1 MKSILKTLAIVLTLS
16 FTAVSCSSD
25 NDEDNSAP
33 VSRDVKYEVSGNYTG
48 NLDVTYT
55 EAGGGA
61 LNEDIT
67 SLPWT
72 KEFTAAANTQGV
84 TLSIGGH
91 GGVKDQTVTI
101 KIFVGGKEVR
111 NLPATANADGIIVAV
126 PQPYVFGM

>member
-1 MKSILKTLAIVLTLS
+1 MKSILKTLAIVLTLA

-33 VSRDVKYEVSGNYTG
+33 ASREVKYEVTGNYTG
-48 NLDVTYT
+48 NLAVTYT

-67 SLPWT
+67 ALPWT

-111 NLPATANADGIIVAV
+111 NLPATANADGTIVGV
-126 PQPYVFGM
+126 LQPYVFGM

>member
-1 MKSILKTLAIVLTLS
+1 MKSIMKTLAIVLTLA

-25 NDEDNSAP
+25 NDDNNSGSA
-33 VSRDVKYEVSGNYTG
+33 SRDVRYEVTGNYTG

-55 EAGGGA
+55 EAGGGV

-67 SLPWT
+67 SLPWK
-72 KEFTAAANTQGV
+72 KEFTAAANTNGV
-84 TLSIGGH
+84 TLSVGGH
-91 GGVKDQTVTI
+91 GGSKDQTVTI

-111 NLPATANADGIIVAV
+111 NLPATANSDGIIVAV